1 MKGLL
6 VIISAPSGAGK
17 STIIRKVLA
26 QDPKCKFAISH
37 TTRPPRNG
45 EIDGTDYYFI
55 SREQFH
61 SMGNAGQF
69 AEWAEVH
76 SNLYGTSKAE
86 VERLSKQ
93 GLDVVF
99 EVDYQGGRS
108 LMRLYPEALSIFV
121 LPPSMAEV
129 RKRLTL
135 RGTDD
140 EATIRLR
147 LNNARVEIATAG
159 EYQFV
164 VTNGDLDC
172 AVADVMKI
180 IEVQRMRSTAYAA
193 TIRELVAES
202 ADSL

>member
-26 QDPKCKFAISH
+26 ADANCRFAVSH
-37 TTRPPRNG
+37 TTRKMREGETNG
-45 EIDGTDYYFI
+45 IDYYFVD
-55 SREQFH
+55 RPQFEK
-61 SMGNAGQF
+61 MADAGQF

-86 VERLSKQ
+86 IDRLASQ
-93 GLDVVF
+93 GIDVVF

-108 LMRLYPEALSIFV
+108 LMRLYPEAVSIFV

-140 EATIRLR
+140 EATIKLR
-147 LNNARVEIATAG
+147 LHNARVEIATAG
-159 EYQFV
+159 EYRFI
-164 VTNGDLDC
+164 VTNDELDN
-172 AVADVMKI
+172 AVYDVMKI
-180 IEVQRMRSTAYAA
+180 ISVERMRSTAYAA
-193 TIRELVAES
+193 IIRELVAEN
-202 ADSL
+202 AGDL